1 LLGALVE
8 FDGLRKHALLALG
21 CFGALLIARWLSVQ
35 TGRFAWRAFTSHE
48 RELMIWFLPR
58 GLITAVL
65 GIEIVEARGAD
76 FEFLPSLA
84 FAVIL
89 ITNLALLIGAL
100 RARRLFPEQVPA
112 VTELA
117 VPDITP

>member
-1 LLGALVE
+1 
-8 FDGLRKHALLALG
+8 
-21 CFGALLIARWLSVQ
+21 
-35 TGRFAWRAFTSHE
+35 
-48 RELMIWFLPR
+48 MIWFLPR

-89 ITNLALLIGAL
+89 ITNLALLVGSL
-100 RARRLFPEQVPA
+100 RARRLFPEPLPA
-112 VTELA
+112 ATEPVVQEIA
-117 VPDITP
+117 S